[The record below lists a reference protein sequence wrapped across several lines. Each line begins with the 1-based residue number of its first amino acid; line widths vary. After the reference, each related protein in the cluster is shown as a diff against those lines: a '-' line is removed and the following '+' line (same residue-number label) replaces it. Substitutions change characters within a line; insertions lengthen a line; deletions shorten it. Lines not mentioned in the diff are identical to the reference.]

1 MTTTIL
7 LAAILLF
14 VMGMFYSV
22 QKGFNQVITG
32 LNAIHEQLRKLDE
45 KK

>member
-1 MTTTIL
+1 MTNTIIL
-7 LAAILLF
+7 LIILLF
-14 VMGMFYSV
+14 LMALFYSV

-32 LNAIHEQLRKLDE
+32 LNAIHEQLRKMDE